1 MSAAKAISGNL
12 FGNDPAFQ
20 VTGETISVLPPLPLA
35 GPYDYLV
42 PEGLS
47 VQPGD
52 FVEIPLGR
60 QTQRGVVWGKARG
73 DVDPAKLREIYGV
86 LQAPPMADVTRKFVD
101 WVSAYTMAPQGA
113 VLRMAMSVADALEPP
128 KPIFRFTLADPAEGE
143 GDGESS
149 LRMTPPRKRVMAFLR
164 DHPPMEQADIM
175 RETGAG
181 ASVIKGLVEAGVVR
195 RLMVTPP
202 SPFDDP
208 DLDIERP
215 HLSEA
220 QERAADMLC
229 AKVAGDGF
237 SVTLLDG
244 VTGSGK
250 TEVYFE
256 AIRTALEAGRQ
267 VVVLLP
273 EIALSAQ
280 WLQRFRD
287 RFGVEPA
294 LWHSEV
300 GQARRRDTWRAV
312 ADGSAKLVVGARSAL
327 FLPYANLG
335 LIVVDEEHEHAFK
348 QEDGVI
354 YHARDMAVARAHLG
368 GIPAI
373 LASATPSLETLANVE
388 AGRYERVE
396 LSERHGMAV
405 LPSVEIV
412 DIRQDRPERQRWIT
426 PTLKKRLAET
436 FAAGEQAM
444 LFLNRRG
451 YAPLTLC
458 RACGH
463 RFQCPNCT
471 AWLVEHRA
479 WGKLQCH
486 HCGYQ
491 AKAPD
496 SCPACGAEEKL
507 AACGPGV
514 ERLYE
519 EAVETFPQIRIEVAT
534 SDNIA
539 GPKAAAELVNRVHNH
554 EVDLLIGTQILAKGY
569 HFPMLTLVG
578 VVDAD
583 LGLAGGDLRAAERSY
598 QLMTQVAGRAGRG
611 DRPGTVLLQTADP
624 SNRVIKAIAAGD
636 RDAFNEVELSQRMT
650 HGMPPHGRLAA
661 LIISGKKEN
670 EVDEA
675 AWRIGRAAPR
685 GDGIVVLGPAPAPL
699 SLLRGRYRRRFLI
712 RADKQVRL
720 QAMIHDWLSKV
731 KTPGSVRVQID
742 IDPYSFM

>member
-1 MSAAKAISGNL
+1 MSAAKATSGNL
-12 FGNDPAFQ
+12 FADDPAFQ
-20 VTGETISVLPPLPLA
+20 VTAQTISVLPPLPLA

-42 PEGLS
+42 PEGIS

-60 QTQRGVVWGKARG
+60 QTQRGVVWGDAKG
-73 DVDPAKLREIYGV
+73 DVESSKLREIYGV
-86 LQAPPMADVTRKFVD
+86 LPTEPMADVTRKFVD

-128 KPIFRFTLADPAEGE
+128 KPIFRFTLNRDFDVG
-143 GDGESS
+143 S
-149 LRMTPPRKRVMAFLR
+149 LRLTPPRKRVLEFLGN
-164 DHPPMEQADIM
+164 HPPMEQGDIL

-181 ASVIKGLVEAGVVR
+181 ASVVKGLVEAGAVQ

-202 SPFDDP
+202 SPFDAP
-208 DLDIERP
+208 DLDIPRP
-215 HLSEA
+215 DLSPE
-220 QERAADMLC
+220 QTEAADALC
-229 AKVAGDGF
+229 KRVDDGGF
-237 SVTLLDG
+237 SCTLLDG

-256 AIRTALEAGRQ
+256 PVRAALAEGKQ

-287 RFGVEPA
+287 RFGVNPA

-312 ADGSAKLVVGARSAL
+312 ADGTAKLVVGARSAL
-327 FLPYANLG
+327 FLPYQDLG

-368 GIPAI
+368 NIPVV

-388 AGRYERVE
+388 AGRYQRVE
-396 LSERHGMAV
+396 LGSRHGVAV
-405 LPSVEIV
+405 LPSVEII
-412 DIRQDRPERQRWIT
+412 DIREDKPERNRWIT
-426 PTLKKRLAET
+426 PTLKKRLAKT
-436 FAAGEQAM
+436 FANGEQAM

-496 SCPACGAEEKL
+496 ACPSCGAEGKL
-507 AACGPGV
+507 APCGPGV
-514 ERLYE
+514 ERLFE
-519 EAVETFPQIRIEVAT
+519 EAVETFPDIKVEVAT
-534 SDNIA
+534 SDNIM
-539 GPKAAAELVNRVHNH
+539 GPKAAAELVKRVHNH

-598 QLMTQVAGRAGRG
+598 QLLTQVAGRAGRG
-611 DRPGTVLLQTADP
+611 ERPGTVILQTADP
-624 SNRVIKAIAAGD
+624 ANRVIKAIAAGD

-675 AWRIGRAAPR
+675 AWRIGRVAPR
-685 GDGIVVLGPAPAPL
+685 GDGLMVLGPAPAPL

-712 RADKQVRL
+712 RADKSVKMQSL
-720 QAMIHDWLSKV
+720 IHEWLSKV
-731 KTPGSVRVQID
+731 KTPASVRVQVD

>member
-1 MSAAKAISGNL
+1 
-12 FGNDPAFQ
+12 
-20 VTGETISVLPPLPLA
+20 
-35 GPYDYLV
+35 
-42 PEGLS
+42 
-47 VQPGD
+47 
-52 FVEIPLGR
+52 
-60 QTQRGVVWGKARG
+60 
-73 DVDPAKLREIYGV
+73 
-86 LQAPPMADVTRKFVD
+86 
-101 WVSAYTMAPQGA
+101 
-113 VLRMAMSVADALEPP
+113 
-128 KPIFRFTLADPAEGE
+128 
-143 GDGESS
+143 
-149 LRMTPPRKRVMAFLR
+149 MTPPRKRVLAFLA
-164 DHPPMEQADIM
+164 DHPPMEQGDIL

-181 ASVIKGLVEAGVVR
+181 ASVIKGLVEAGAVQ

-202 SPFDDP
+202 SPFELP
-208 DLDIERP
+208 DLDIPRP
-215 HLSEA
+215 DLSDEQVA
-220 QERAADMLC
+220 AADALC
-229 AKVAGDGF
+229 AQQEKGGF
-237 SVTLLDG
+237 SCTLLDG

-256 AIRTALEAGRQ
+256 PVRAALAKGKQ

-287 RFGVEPA
+287 RFGVTPA

-312 ADGSAKLVVGARSAL
+312 ADGSARLVVGARSAL
-327 FLPYANLG
+327 FLPYHDLA

-348 QEDGVI
+348 QEDGVM
-354 YHARDMAVARAHLG
+354 YHARDMAVTRAHLG
-368 GIPAI
+368 NIPVV

-388 AGRYERVE
+388 AGRYQRVA
-396 LSERHGMAV
+396 LGSRHGAAV
-405 LPSVEIV
+405 LPSVEII
-412 DIRQDRPERQRWIT
+412 DIRKDKPERNRWIT
-426 PTLKKRLAET
+426 PTLKKRLLET
-436 FAAGEQAM
+436 FASGEQAM

-496 SCPACGAEEKL
+496 ACPSCGAEGKL
-507 AACGPGV
+507 APCGPGV
-514 ERLYE
+514 ERLFE
-519 EAVETFPQIRIEVAT
+519 EAVETFPDIRIEVAT
-534 SDNIA
+534 SDNIM
-539 GPKAAAELVNRVHNH
+539 GPKAAAELIKRVHNH

-598 QLMTQVAGRAGRG
+598 QLLTQVAGRAGRG

-624 SNRVIKAIAAGD
+624 ANRVIKAIAAGD

-661 LIISGKKEN
+661 LIISGKKEK

-685 GDGIVVLGPAPAPL
+685 GDGLMVLGPAPAPL
-699 SLLRGRYRRRFLI
+699 SLLRGRYRRRFMI
-712 RADKQVRL
+712 RADKGIKM
-720 QAMIHDWLSKV
+720 QALIHDWLSKV
-731 KTPGSVRVQID
+731 KTPGSVRVQVD

>member
-1 MSAAKAISGNL
+1 MRAPKATSGNL
-12 FGNDPAFQ
+12 FDQ
-20 VTGETISVLPPLPLA
+20 QTVSVLPPLPLA

-42 PEGLS
+42 PEGLTL
-47 VQPGD
+47 QPGD

-60 QTQRGVVWGKARG
+60 QTQRGVVWGDARG
-73 DVDPAKLREIYGV
+73 DVDSVKLKEVFGRLPV
-86 LQAPPMADVTRKFVD
+86 APMDAVARKFVD
-101 WVSAYTMAPQGA
+101 WVSAYTMTPQGA
-113 VLRMAMSVADALEPP
+113 VLRMAMSVTDALEAP
-128 KPIFRFTLADPAEGE
+128 KPIFRFTLADDFDADSLPSNLRLTPA
-143 GDGESS
+143 
-149 LRMTPPRKRVMAFLR
+149 RKRVIGFLR
-164 DHPPMEQADIM
+164 DHPPMEQGDIIT
-175 RETGAG
+175 ETGAG
-181 ASVIKGLVEAGVVR
+181 ASVLKGLVEAGIVR
-195 RLMVTPP
+195 RLQQAPP
-202 SPFDDP
+202 SPFDAP
-208 DLDIERP
+208 DLTIPRP
-215 HLSEA
+215 DLSPD
-220 QERAADMLC
+220 QEKAADLLC
-229 AKVAGDGF
+229 DKVAQNAF
-237 SVTLLDG
+237 AVTLIDG

-256 AIRTALEAGRQ
+256 AVRAALAAGKQ
-267 VVVLLP
+267 VLVLLP

-280 WLQRFRD
+280 WLDRFRD

-294 LWHSEV
+294 LWHSEI
-300 GQARRRDTWRAV
+300 GHARRRDTWRAV
-312 ADGSAKLVVGARSAL
+312 GDGSARLVVGARSAL
-327 FLPYANLG
+327 FLPYHDLG

-354 YHARDMAVARAHLG
+354 YHARDMAVARGHIG
-368 GIPAI
+368 GFPII

-388 AGRYERVE
+388 AGRYDKVE
-396 LSERHGMAV
+396 LGSRHGAAV

-412 DIRQDRPERQRWIT
+412 DIRVDKPERQRWIT
-426 PTLKKRLAET
+426 PTLKKRLMET
-436 FAAGEQAM
+436 FASGEQAM

-486 HCGYQ
+486 HCGYT
-491 AKAPD
+491 AKAPET
-496 SCPACGAEEKL
+496 CPACGAEEKL

-519 EAVETFPQIRIEVAT
+519 EAIETFPDLRIEVAT

-539 GPKAAAELVNRVHNH
+539 GPKAAAALVDRVHNH

-598 QLMTQVAGRAGRG
+598 QLLTQVAGRAGRG

-624 SNRVIKAIAAGD
+624 TNRVIKAIAAGD
-636 RDAFNEVELSQRMT
+636 RDAFDQVEMTERMR

-675 AWRIGRAAPR
+675 AWRIGRVAPR
-685 GDGIVVLGPAPAPL
+685 GDGLVVLGPAPAPL
-699 SLLRGRYRRRFLI
+699 SLLRGRFRRRFLL
-712 RADKQVRL
+712 RADKGVKI
-720 QAMIHDWLSKV
+720 QAVITDWLSRV
-731 KTPGSVRVQID
+731 KTPGSVRIQID

>member
-1 MSAAKAISGNL
+1 
-12 FGNDPAFQ
+12 
-20 VTGETISVLPPLPLA
+20 
-35 GPYDYLV
+35 
-42 PEGLS
+42 
-47 VQPGD
+47 
-52 FVEIPLGR
+52 
-60 QTQRGVVWGKARG
+60 
-73 DVDPAKLREIYGV
+73 
-86 LQAPPMADVTRKFVD
+86 
-101 WVSAYTMAPQGA
+101 MAPQGA
-113 VLRMAMSVADALEPP
+113 VLCMAMSVPDAIEQP
-128 KPIFRFTLADPAEGE
+128 KPIFRFTLKADF
-143 GDGESS
+143 DVST
-149 LRMTPPRKRVMAFLR
+149 LRMTPPRKRVLAFLGEN
-164 DHPPMEQADIM
+164 PAMEQGDIL

-181 ASVIKGLVEAGVVR
+181 ASVVKGLVEAGAVR
-195 RLMVTPP
+195 RLMVKPP
-202 SPFDDP
+202 SPFDAP
-208 DLDIERP
+208 DLTIPRP
-215 HLSEA
+215 NLSDE
-220 QERAADMLC
+220 QTIAADALC
-229 AKVAGDGF
+229 DRVDAGGF
-237 SVTLLDG
+237 SCTLLDG
-244 VTGSGK
+244 ITGSGK

-256 AIRTALEAGRQ
+256 PIRAALAEGKQ

-287 RFGVEPA
+287 RFGVVPA

-312 ADGSAKLVVGARSAL
+312 ADGSVQLVVGARSAL
-327 FLPYANLG
+327 FLPFRDLA

-354 YHARDMAVARAHLG
+354 YHARDMAVTRAHLG
-368 GIPAI
+368 NIPI
-373 LASATPSLETLANVE
+373 VLASATPSLETLANVD
-388 AGRYERVE
+388 AGRYYRVE
-396 LSERHGMAV
+396 LGSRHGAAV
-405 LPSVEIV
+405 LPSVEVI
-412 DIRQDRPERQRWIT
+412 DIRQDKPERLRWIT

-436 FAAGEQAM
+436 FANGEQAM

-496 SCPACGAEEKL
+496 ACPACGAEGKL
-507 AACGPGV
+507 APCGPGV

-519 EAVETFPQIRIEVAT
+519 EAVETFPNIRIEVAT
-534 SDNIA
+534 SDNIM
-539 GPKAAAELVNRVHNH
+539 GPKAAAELVQRVHNH

-598 QLMTQVAGRAGRG
+598 QLLTQVAGRAGRG
-611 DRPGTVLLQTADP
+611 DRPGTVMLQTADP
-624 SNRVIKAIAAGD
+624 ANRVIKAIAAGD
-636 RDAFNEVELSQRMT
+636 RNAFNEVELSQRMT

-661 LIISGKKEN
+661 LIISGKKET

-685 GDGIVVLGPAPAPL
+685 GDGLMVLGPAPAPL

-712 RADKQVRL
+712 RADKTVKM
-720 QAMIHDWLSKV
+720 QALIHEWLSKV
-731 KTPGSVRVQID
+731 KTPGSVRVQVD

>member
-1 MSAAKAISGNL
+1 MTA
-12 FGNDPAFQ
+12 Q
-20 VTGETISVLPPLPLA
+20 TISVLPPLPLA
-35 GPYDYLV
+35 GPYDYIV
-42 PEGLS
+42 PESIS
-47 VQPGD
+47 VQFGD

-60 QTQRGVVWGKARG
+60 QTQRGVVWGDAKG
-73 DVDPAKLREIYGV
+73 DVEPSKLREIYGV
-86 LQAPPMADVTRKFVD
+86 LPAEPMPDVTRKFID

-113 VLRMAMSVADALEPP
+113 VLRMAMSVPDALEQP
-128 KPIFRFTLADPAEGE
+128 KPIFRFTLNTDFDASG
-143 GDGESS
+143 
-149 LRMTPPRKRVMAFLR
+149 LRMTPPRKRVLAFLGEN
-164 DHPPMEQADIM
+164 PAMEQGDIL

-181 ASVIKGLVEAGVVR
+181 ASVVKGLVEAGAVR
-195 RLMVTPP
+195 RLMVKPP
-202 SPFDDP
+202 SPFDLP
-208 DLDIERP
+208 DLTIPRP
-215 HLSEA
+215 NLSDE
-220 QERAADMLC
+220 QTIAADALC
-229 AKVAGDGF
+229 DRVDTGGF
-237 SVTLLDG
+237 SCTLLDG
-244 VTGSGK
+244 ITGSGK

-256 AIRTALEAGRQ
+256 PIRAALAEGKQ

-287 RFGVEPA
+287 RFGVVPA

-312 ADGSAKLVVGARSAL
+312 ADGSVQLVVGARSAL
-327 FLPYANLG
+327 FLPFRDLA

-354 YHARDMAVARAHLG
+354 YHARDMAVTRAHLG
-368 GIPAI
+368 NIPI
-373 LASATPSLETLANVE
+373 VLASATPSLETLANVD
-388 AGRYERVE
+388 AGRYYRVE
-396 LSERHGMAV
+396 LGSRHGAAV
-405 LPSVEIV
+405 LPSVEVI
-412 DIRQDRPERQRWIT
+412 DIRQDKPERLRWIT

-436 FAAGEQAM
+436 FANGEQAM

-496 SCPACGAEEKL
+496 ACPACGEEGKL
-507 AACGPGV
+507 APCGPGV

-519 EAVETFPQIRIEVAT
+519 EAVETFPNIRIEVAT
-534 SDNIA
+534 SDNIM
-539 GPKAAAELVNRVHNH
+539 GPKAAAELVQRVHNH

-598 QLMTQVAGRAGRG
+598 QLLTQVAGRAGRG
-611 DRPGTVLLQTADP
+611 DRPGTVMLQTADP
-624 SNRVIKAIAAGD
+624 ANRVIKAIAAGD
-636 RDAFNEVELSQRMT
+636 RNAFNEVELSQRMT

-661 LIISGKKEN
+661 LIISGKKET

-685 GDGIVVLGPAPAPL
+685 GDGLMVLGPAPAPL

-712 RADKQVRL
+712 RADKTVKM
-720 QAMIHDWLSKV
+720 QALIHEWLSKV
-731 KTPGSVRVQID
+731 KTPGSVRVQVD

>member
-1 MSAAKAISGNL
+1 MCAAKAITGNL
-12 FGNDPAFQ
+12 FERRT
-20 VTGETISVLPPLPLA
+20 VSVLPPLPLA
-35 GPYDYLV
+35 GPYDYVV
-42 PEGLS
+42 PEGLDIE
-47 VQPGD
+47 PGD

-60 QTQRGVVWGKARG
+60 QTQRGVVWGEAKG

-86 LQAPPMADVTRKFVD
+86 LPVPPMGAVARKFID
-101 WVSAYTMAPQGA
+101 WVSAYTLSPQGA
-113 VLRMAMSVADALEPP
+113 VLRMGMSVSDALDAP
-128 KPIFRFTLADPAEGE
+128 KPVFRFGLARGITESDHNVRITPA
-143 GDGESS
+143 
-149 LRMTPPRKRVMAFLR
+149 RKRILGFLR
-164 DHPPMEQADIM
+164 DHPFIDQADIL
-175 RETGAG
+175 RETGTG
-181 ASVIKGLVEAGVVR
+181 ASVLKGLVDAGLVKREQVA
-195 RLMVTPP
+195 PP
-202 SPFDDP
+202 SPFSPP
-208 DLDIERP
+208 DLTIGRP
-215 HLSEA
+215 HLSDD
-220 QERAADMLC
+220 QEKAADFLC
-229 AKVAGDGF
+229 EKVAANRF
-237 SVTLLDG
+237 STILIDG

-256 AIRTALEAGRQ
+256 AVRAALASGQQ
-267 VVVLLP
+267 VMVLLP

-280 WLQRFRD
+280 WLQRFRV

-300 GQARRRDTWRAV
+300 GQARRRETWRAV
-312 ADGSAKLVVGARSAL
+312 ADGGAQLVVGARSAL
-327 FLPYANLG
+327 FLPYKNLG

-354 YHARDMAVARAHLG
+354 YHARDMAVARGHLG
-368 GIPAI
+368 GFPVV
-373 LASATPSLETLANVE
+373 LASATPSLETLANVD
-388 AGRYERVE
+388 AGRYERVV
-396 LSERHGMAV
+396 LGQRHGVAV

-412 DIRQDRPERQRWIT
+412 DIRVDKPERQRWIT
-426 PTLKKRLAET
+426 PTLHKRLLET

-486 HCGYQ
+486 HCGYN
-491 AKAPD
+491 AKIPD
-496 SCPACGAEEKL
+496 TCPACGAEEKL
-507 AACGPGV
+507 APCGPGV

-519 EAVETFPQIRIEVAT
+519 EAIQTFPDLKIEVAT

-539 GPKAAAELVNRVHNH
+539 GPKAAAALVDRVHNH

-578 VVDAD
+578 VIDAD

-598 QLMTQVAGRAGRG
+598 QLLTQVAGRAGRG
-611 DRPGTVLLQTADP
+611 ERPGTVLLQTADP
-624 SNRVIKAIAAGD
+624 TNRVIKAIAAGD
-636 RDAFNEVELSQRMT
+636 RDAFDQVELSERMKY
-650 HGMPPHGRLAA
+650 GMPPHGRLAA

-675 AWRIGRAAPR
+675 AWRIGRVAPR

-699 SLLRGRYRRRFLI
+699 SLLRGRFRRRFLL
-712 RADKQVRL
+712 RTDKSVKV
-720 QAMIHDWLSKV
+720 QAVIQEWLARV

>member
-1 MSAAKAISGNL
+1 MCAAKAITGNL
-12 FGNDPAFQ
+12 FERRT
-20 VTGETISVLPPLPLA
+20 VSVLPPLPLA
-35 GPYDYLV
+35 GPYDYVV
-42 PEGLS
+42 PEGLDIE
-47 VQPGD
+47 PGD

-60 QTQRGVVWGKARG
+60 QTQRGVVWGEAKG

-86 LQAPPMADVTRKFVD
+86 LPVPPMGAVARKFID
-101 WVSAYTMAPQGA
+101 WVSAYTLSPQGA
-113 VLRMAMSVADALEPP
+113 VLRMGMSVSDALDAP
-128 KPIFRFTLADPAEGE
+128 KPVFRFGLARGITESDHNVRITPA
-143 GDGESS
+143 
-149 LRMTPPRKRVMAFLR
+149 RKRILGFLR
-164 DHPPMEQADIM
+164 DHPFIDQADIL
-175 RETGAG
+175 RETGTG
-181 ASVIKGLVEAGVVR
+181 ASVLKGLVDAGLVKREQVA
-195 RLMVTPP
+195 PP
-202 SPFDDP
+202 SPFSPP
-208 DLDIERP
+208 DLTIGRP
-215 HLSEA
+215 DLSDD
-220 QERAADMLC
+220 QEKAADFLC
-229 AKVAGDGF
+229 EKVAANRF
-237 SVTLLDG
+237 STILIDG

-256 AIRTALEAGRQ
+256 AVRAALASGQQ
-267 VVVLLP
+267 VMVLLP

-280 WLQRFRD
+280 WLQRFRV

-300 GQARRRDTWRAV
+300 GQARRRETWRAV
-312 ADGSAKLVVGARSAL
+312 ADGSAQLVVGARSAL
-327 FLPYANLG
+327 FLPYKNLG

-354 YHARDMAVARAHLG
+354 YHARDMAVARGHLG
-368 GIPAI
+368 GFPVI

-388 AGRYERVE
+388 AGRYERVV
-396 LSERHGMAV
+396 LGQRHGVAV

-412 DIRQDRPERQRWIT
+412 DIRVDKPERQRWIT
-426 PTLKKRLAET
+426 PTLHKRLLET

-486 HCGYQ
+486 HCGYN
-491 AKAPD
+491 AKIPD
-496 SCPACGAEEKL
+496 TCPACGAEEKL
-507 AACGPGV
+507 APCGPGV

-519 EAVETFPQIRIEVAT
+519 EAIQTFPDLKIEVAT

-539 GPKAAAELVNRVHNH
+539 GPKAAAALVDRVHNH

-578 VVDAD
+578 VIDAD

-598 QLMTQVAGRAGRG
+598 QLLTQVAGRAGRG
-611 DRPGTVLLQTADP
+611 ERPGTVLLQTADP
-624 SNRVIKAIAAGD
+624 TNRVIKAIAAGD
-636 RDAFNEVELSQRMT
+636 RDAFDQVELSERLKY
-650 HGMPPHGRLAA
+650 GMPPHGRLAA
-661 LIISGKKEN
+661 LIVSGKKEN

-675 AWRIGRAAPR
+675 AWRIGRVAPR

-699 SLLRGRYRRRFLI
+699 SLLRGRFRRRFLL
-712 RADKQVRL
+712 RTDKSVKV
-720 QAMIHDWLSKV
+720 QAVIQEWLARV

>member
-1 MSAAKAISGNL
+1 MCAAKAITGNL
-12 FGNDPAFQ
+12 FERRT
-20 VTGETISVLPPLPLA
+20 VSVLAPLPLA
-35 GPYDYLV
+35 GPYDYAL
-42 PEGLS
+42 PEGLD
-47 VQPGD
+47 VAPGD

-60 QTQRGVVWGKARG
+60 QTQRGVVWGNATG
-73 DVDPAKLREIYGV
+73 EVDPAKLRDIYGV
-86 LQAPPMADVTRKFVD
+86 LPAAPMPAVTRRFID
-101 WVSAYTMAPQGA
+101 WVSAYTLSPQGA
-113 VLRMAMSVADALEPP
+113 VLRMAMSVSDALDAP
-128 KPIFRFTLADPAEGE
+128 KPVFRFGLAHGIT
-143 GDGESS
+143 ESQANI
-149 LRMTPPRKRVMAFLR
+149 RMTPARKRILSLLA
-164 DHPPMEQADIM
+164 DHPSLEQGDILQ
-175 RETGAG
+175 ETGTSAG
-181 ASVIKGLVEAGVVR
+181 VLKGLVDAGVVR
-195 RLMVTPP
+195 REQVAPP
-202 SPFDDP
+202 SPFALP
-208 DLDIERP
+208 DLSIPRP
-215 HLSEA
+215 DLSED
-220 QERAADMLC
+220 QEKAADLLC
-229 AKVAGDGF
+229 EKVAAGGF
-237 SVTLLDG
+237 STILIDG

-256 AIRTALEAGRQ
+256 AVRAALAQDKQ
-267 VVVLLP
+267 VLVLLP

-300 GQARRRDTWRAV
+300 GQARRRETWRAV
-312 ADGSAKLVVGARSAL
+312 ADGSARLVVGARSSL
-327 FLPYANLG
+327 FLPYRDLG

-354 YHARDMAVARAHLG
+354 YHARDMAVARGHLG
-368 GIPAI
+368 GFPVM

-388 AGRYERVE
+388 AGRYESVV
-396 LSERHGMAV
+396 LGQRHGVAV

-412 DIRQDRPERQRWIT
+412 DIRVDKPERQRWIT
-426 PTLKKRLAET
+426 PTLKQRLVET
-436 FAAGEQAM
+436 FEAGEQAM

-486 HCGYQ
+486 HCGYS
-491 AKAPD
+491 AKIPD
-496 SCPACGAEEKL
+496 ACPACGAEEKL
-507 AACGPGV
+507 APCGPGV

-519 EAVETFPQIRIEVAT
+519 EAIQTFPDLKVEVAT

-539 GPKAAAELVNRVHNH
+539 GPKAAAALVERVHKH

-578 VVDAD
+578 VIDAD

-598 QLMTQVAGRAGRG
+598 QLLTQVAGRAGRG
-611 DRPGTVLLQTADP
+611 ERPGTVLLQTADP
-624 SNRVIKAIAAGD
+624 NNRVIKAIAAGD
-636 RDAFNEVELSQRMT
+636 REAFDKVELSERMKY
-650 HGMPPHGRLAA
+650 GMPPHGKLAA
-661 LIISGKKEN
+661 LIVSGKKEN

-675 AWRIGRAAPR
+675 AWRIGRVAPR
-685 GDGIVVLGPAPAPL
+685 GEGIVVLGPAPAPL
-699 SLLRGRYRRRFLI
+699 SLLRGRFRRRFLL
-712 RADKQVRL
+712 RTDKSVRV
-720 QAMIHDWLSKV
+720 QAVIQDWLSRV
-731 KTPGSVRVQID
+731 KTPGSVRVQVD

>member
-1 MSAAKAISGNL
+1 MCAAKAITGNL
-12 FGNDPAFQ
+12 FERRT
-20 VTGETISVLPPLPLA
+20 VSVLPPLPLA
-35 GPYDYLV
+35 GPYDYVV
-42 PEGLS
+42 PEGLDIE
-47 VQPGD
+47 PGD

-60 QTQRGVVWGKARG
+60 QTQRGVVWGEAKG

-86 LQAPPMADVTRKFVD
+86 LPVPPMGAVARKFID
-101 WVSAYTMAPQGA
+101 WVSAYTLSPQGA
-113 VLRMAMSVADALEPP
+113 VLRMGMSVSDALDAP
-128 KPIFRFTLADPAEGE
+128 KPVFRFGLARGITESDHNVRITPA
-143 GDGESS
+143 
-149 LRMTPPRKRVMAFLR
+149 RKRILGFLR
-164 DHPPMEQADIM
+164 DHPFIDQADIL
-175 RETGAG
+175 RETGTG
-181 ASVIKGLVEAGVVR
+181 ASVLKGLVDAGLVKREQVA
-195 RLMVTPP
+195 PP
-202 SPFDDP
+202 SPFSPP
-208 DLDIERP
+208 DLTIGRP
-215 HLSEA
+215 ELSDD
-220 QERAADMLC
+220 QEKAADFLC
-229 AKVAGDGF
+229 EKVAANRF
-237 SVTLLDG
+237 STILIDG

-256 AIRTALEAGRQ
+256 AVRAALALGQQ
-267 VVVLLP
+267 VMVLLP

-280 WLQRFRD
+280 WLQRFRV

-300 GQARRRDTWRAV
+300 GQARRRETWRAV
-312 ADGSAKLVVGARSAL
+312 ADGSAQLVVGARSAL
-327 FLPYANLG
+327 FLPYKNLG

-354 YHARDMAVARAHLG
+354 YHARDMAVARGHLG
-368 GIPAI
+368 GFPVI

-388 AGRYERVE
+388 AGRYERVV
-396 LSERHGMAV
+396 LGQRHGVAV

-412 DIRQDRPERQRWIT
+412 DIRVDKPERQRWIT
-426 PTLKKRLAET
+426 PTLHKRLLET

-486 HCGYQ
+486 HCGYN
-491 AKAPD
+491 AKIPD
-496 SCPACGAEEKL
+496 TCPACGAEEKL
-507 AACGPGV
+507 APCGPGV

-519 EAVETFPQIRIEVAT
+519 EAIQTFPDLKIEVAT

-539 GPKAAAELVNRVHNH
+539 GPKAAAALVDRVHNH

-578 VVDAD
+578 VIDAD

-598 QLMTQVAGRAGRG
+598 QLLTQVAGRAGRG
-611 DRPGTVLLQTADP
+611 ERPGTVLLQTADP
-624 SNRVIKAIAAGD
+624 TNRVIKAIAAGD
-636 RDAFNEVELSQRMT
+636 RDAFDQVELSERMKY
-650 HGMPPHGRLAA
+650 GMPPHGRLAA

-675 AWRIGRAAPR
+675 AWRIGRVAPR

-699 SLLRGRYRRRFLI
+699 SLLRGRFRRRFLL
-712 RADKQVRL
+712 RTDKSVKV
-720 QAMIHDWLSKV
+720 QAVIQEWLARV

>member
-1 MSAAKAISGNL
+1 MCAAKAITGNL
-12 FGNDPAFQ
+12 FERRT
-20 VTGETISVLPPLPLA
+20 VSVLPPLPLA
-35 GPYDYLV
+35 GPYDYVV
-42 PEGLS
+42 PEGLDIE
-47 VQPGD
+47 PGD

-60 QTQRGVVWGKARG
+60 QTQRGVVWGEAKG

-86 LQAPPMADVTRKFVD
+86 LPVPPMGAVARKFID
-101 WVSAYTMAPQGA
+101 WVSAYTLSPQGA
-113 VLRMAMSVADALEPP
+113 VLRMGMSVSDALDAP
-128 KPIFRFTLADPAEGE
+128 KPVFRFGLARGITESDHNVRITPA
-143 GDGESS
+143 
-149 LRMTPPRKRVMAFLR
+149 RKRILGFLR
-164 DHPPMEQADIM
+164 DHPFIDQADIL
-175 RETGAG
+175 RETGTG
-181 ASVIKGLVEAGVVR
+181 ASVLKGLVDAGLVKREQVA
-195 RLMVTPP
+195 PP
-202 SPFDDP
+202 SPFSPP
-208 DLDIERP
+208 DLTIGRP
-215 HLSEA
+215 HLSDD
-220 QERAADMLC
+220 QEKAADFLC
-229 AKVAGDGF
+229 EKVAANRF
-237 SVTLLDG
+237 STILIDG

-256 AIRTALEAGRQ
+256 AVRAALASGQQ
-267 VVVLLP
+267 VMVLLP

-280 WLQRFRD
+280 WLQRFRV

-300 GQARRRDTWRAV
+300 GQARRRETWRAV
-312 ADGSAKLVVGARSAL
+312 ADGSAQLVVGARSAL
-327 FLPYANLG
+327 FLPYKNLG

-354 YHARDMAVARAHLG
+354 YHARDMAVARGHLG
-368 GIPAI
+368 GFPVI

-388 AGRYERVE
+388 AGRYERVV
-396 LSERHGMAV
+396 LGQRHGVAV

-412 DIRQDRPERQRWIT
+412 DIRVDKPERQRWIT
-426 PTLKKRLAET
+426 PTLHKRLLET

-486 HCGYQ
+486 HCGYN
-491 AKAPD
+491 AKIPD
-496 SCPACGAEEKL
+496 TCPACGAEEKL
-507 AACGPGV
+507 APCGPGV

-519 EAVETFPQIRIEVAT
+519 EAIQTFPDLKIEVAT

-539 GPKAAAELVNRVHNH
+539 GPKAAAALVDRVHNH

-578 VVDAD
+578 VIDAD

-598 QLMTQVAGRAGRG
+598 QLLTQVAGRAGRG
-611 DRPGTVLLQTADP
+611 ERPGTVLLQTADP
-624 SNRVIKAIAAGD
+624 TNRVIKAIAAGD
-636 RDAFNEVELSQRMT
+636 RDAFDQVELSERMKY
-650 HGMPPHGRLAA
+650 GMPPHGRLAA

-675 AWRIGRAAPR
+675 AWRIGRVAPR

-699 SLLRGRYRRRFLI
+699 SLLRGRFRRRFLL
-712 RADKQVRL
+712 RTDKSVKV
-720 QAMIHDWLSKV
+720 QAVIQEWLARV

>member
-1 MSAAKAISGNL
+1 MCAAKAITGNL
-12 FGNDPAFQ
+12 FERRT
-20 VTGETISVLPPLPLA
+20 VSVLPPLPLA
-35 GPYDYLV
+35 GPYDYVV
-42 PEGLS
+42 PEGLDIE
-47 VQPGD
+47 PGD

-60 QTQRGVVWGKARG
+60 QTQRGVVWGEAKG

-86 LQAPPMADVTRKFVD
+86 LPVPPMGAVARKFID
-101 WVSAYTMAPQGA
+101 WVSAYTLSPQGA
-113 VLRMAMSVADALEPP
+113 VLRMGMSVSDALDAP
-128 KPIFRFTLADPAEGE
+128 KPVFRFGLARGIPESDHNVRITPA
-143 GDGESS
+143 
-149 LRMTPPRKRVMAFLR
+149 RKRILGFLR
-164 DHPPMEQADIM
+164 DHPFIDQADIL

-181 ASVIKGLVEAGVVR
+181 ASVLKGLVDAGLVKREQVA
-195 RLMVTPP
+195 PP
-202 SPFDDP
+202 SPFSPP
-208 DLDIERP
+208 DLTIGRP
-215 HLSEA
+215 DLSDD
-220 QERAADMLC
+220 QEKAADFLC
-229 AKVAGDGF
+229 EKVAANRF
-237 SVTLLDG
+237 STILIDG

-256 AIRTALEAGRQ
+256 AVRAALASGQQ
-267 VVVLLP
+267 VMVLLP

-280 WLQRFRD
+280 WLQRFRL

-300 GQARRRDTWRAV
+300 GQARRRETWRAV
-312 ADGSAKLVVGARSAL
+312 ADGGAQLVVGARSAL
-327 FLPYANLG
+327 FLPYKNLG

-354 YHARDMAVARAHLG
+354 YHARDMAVARGHLG
-368 GIPAI
+368 GFPVI

-388 AGRYERVE
+388 AGRYERVV
-396 LSERHGMAV
+396 LGQRHGVAV

-412 DIRQDRPERQRWIT
+412 DIRVDKPERQRWIT
-426 PTLKKRLAET
+426 PTLHKRLLET

-486 HCGYQ
+486 HCGYN
-491 AKAPD
+491 AKIPD
-496 SCPACGAEEKL
+496 TCPACGAEEKL
-507 AACGPGV
+507 APCGPGV

-519 EAVETFPQIRIEVAT
+519 EAIQTFPDLKIEVAT

-539 GPKAAAELVNRVHNH
+539 GPKAAAALVDRVHNH

-578 VVDAD
+578 VIDAD

-598 QLMTQVAGRAGRG
+598 QLLTQVAGRAGRG
-611 DRPGTVLLQTADP
+611 ERPGTVLLQTADP
-624 SNRVIKAIAAGD
+624 TNRVIKAIAAGD
-636 RDAFNEVELSQRMT
+636 RDAFDQVELSERMKY
-650 HGMPPHGRLAA
+650 GMPPHGRLAA

-675 AWRIGRAAPR
+675 AWRIGRVAPR

-699 SLLRGRYRRRFLI
+699 SLLRGRFRRRFLL
-712 RADKQVRL
+712 RTDKSVKV
-720 QAMIHDWLSKV
+720 QAVIQEWLARV

>member
-1 MSAAKAISGNL
+1 MSAAKATSGNL
-12 FGNDPAFQ
+12 FAQ
-20 VTGETISVLPPLPLA
+20 ASVSVLPPLPLA

-42 PEGLS
+42 PQGLV

-60 QTQRGVVWGKARG
+60 QAQRGVVWGTAKG
-73 DVDPAKLREIYGV
+73 DVDPAKLKEIYG
-86 LQAPPMADVTRKFVD
+86 LLPAEPLSDVSRKFID
-101 WVSAYTMAPQGA
+101 WVAAYTMTPPGA
-113 VLRMAMSVADALEPP
+113 VLRMAMSAPDALDAV
-128 KPIFRFTLADPAEGE
+128 KQLFLFTLAGE
-143 GDGESS
+143 NVDADI
-149 LRMTPPRKRVMAFLR
+149 RMTPTRQRVLDLLR
-164 DHPPMEQADIM
+164 DNPPMEQGDIL
-175 RETGAG
+175 RETGVG
-181 ASVIKGLVEAGVVR
+181 ASVIKGLLEAGLLR
-195 RLMVTPP
+195 RVMVDPP
-202 SPFDDP
+202 SPFYRP
-208 DLDIERP
+208 DLDLAAP
-215 HLSEA
+215 DLSDD
-220 QERAADMLC
+220 QKQAADSLC
-229 AKVAGDGF
+229 AKVADDGF

-256 AIRTALEAGRQ
+256 AVRDALARGRQ
-267 VVVLLP
+267 VLVLLP

-280 WLQRFRD
+280 WLDRFRS

-312 ADGSAKLVVGARSAL
+312 ADGTASLVVGARSAL
-327 FLPYANLG
+327 FLPYRDLG

-348 QEDGVI
+348 QEEGVI
-354 YHARDMAVARAHLG
+354 YHARDMAVARGHLG
-368 GIPAI
+368 GIPVI
-373 LASATPSLETLANVE
+373 LASATPSLETLANVG
-388 AGRYERVE
+388 AGRYDRVE
-396 LSERHGMAV
+396 LGQRHGLAV
-405 LPSVEIV
+405 MPTVEIV

-426 PTLKKRLAET
+426 PTLKQRLVET
-436 FAAGEQAM
+436 FAAGEQAL

-486 HCGYQ
+486 HCGYT

-514 ERLYE
+514 ERLFE
-519 EAVETFPQIRIEVAT
+519 EAVETFPNLKIEVAT

-539 GPKAAAELVNRVHNH
+539 GPKAAAALIDRVHRH

-583 LGLAGGDLRAAERSY
+583 LGLSGGDLRAAERSY
-598 QLMTQVAGRAGRG
+598 QLMTQVSGRAGRG
-611 DRPGTVLLQTADP
+611 DRPGTVILQTADP

-636 RDAFNEVELSQRMT
+636 RDAFNQVELSERLA

-661 LIISGKKEN
+661 LIVSGKKEN

-675 AWRIGRAAPR
+675 AWRLGRAAPR
-685 GDGIVVLGPAPAPL
+685 GENMMVLGPAPAPL
-699 SLLRGRYRRRFLI
+699 SLLRGRYRRRFLV
-712 RADKQVRL
+712 RVDKQVRL
-720 QAMIHDWLSKV
+720 QSVIHDWLSRV
-731 KTPGSVRVQID
+731 KTPGSVRIQID

>member
-1 MSAAKAISGNL
+1 MCAAKAITGNL
-12 FGNDPAFQ
+12 FERRT
-20 VTGETISVLPPLPLA
+20 VSVLPPLPLA
-35 GPYDYLV
+35 GPYDYVV
-42 PEGLS
+42 PEGLDI
-47 VQPGD
+47 QPGD

-60 QTQRGVVWGKARG
+60 QTQRGVVWGDAKG
-73 DVDPAKLREIYGV
+73 DVDPGKLREIYGV
-86 LQAPPMADVTRKFVD
+86 LPAIPMPAVTRRFID
-101 WVSAYTMAPQGA
+101 WVSAYTLSPQGA
-113 VLRMAMSVADALEPP
+113 VLRMAMSVTDALEAP
-128 KPIFRFTLADPAEGE
+128 KPVFRFGLARGGAESQGHI
-143 GDGESS
+143 
-149 LRMTPPRKRVMAFLR
+149 RMTPARKRILSLLG
-164 DHPPMEQADIM
+164 DHPSLEQADILQ
-175 RETGAG
+175 ETGTS
-181 ASVIKGLVEAGVVR
+181 ASVLKGLVEAGIVR
-195 RLMVTPP
+195 REQVAPP
-202 SPFDDP
+202 SPFALP
-208 DLDIERP
+208 DLSIPRP
-215 HLSEA
+215 DLSLD
-220 QERAADMLC
+220 QEKAADFLC
-229 AKVAGDGF
+229 EKVEAGGF
-237 SVTLLDG
+237 STILDG

-256 AIRTALEAGRQ
+256 AVRAALAQGKQ
-267 VVVLLP
+267 VMVLLP

-300 GQARRRDTWRAV
+300 GQARRRETWRAV
-312 ADGSAKLVVGARSAL
+312 ADGSARLVVGARSAL
-327 FLPYANLG
+327 FLPYRDLG

-354 YHARDMAVARAHLG
+354 YHARDMAVARGHLG
-368 GIPAI
+368 KIAVM

-388 AGRYERVE
+388 AGRYERVV
-396 LSERHGMAV
+396 LGQRHGVAV

-412 DIRQDRPERQRWIT
+412 DIRVDRPERQRWIT
-426 PTLKKRLAET
+426 PTLKQRLVET

-486 HCGYQ
+486 HCGYS
-491 AKAPD
+491 AKIPEA
-496 SCPACGAEEKL
+496 CPACGAEEKL
-507 AACGPGV
+507 APCGPGV

-519 EAVETFPQIRIEVAT
+519 EAIQTFPDLKVEVAT

-539 GPKAAAELVNRVHNH
+539 GPKAAAALVDRVHNH

-578 VVDAD
+578 VIDAD

-598 QLMTQVAGRAGRG
+598 QLLTQVSGRAGRG
-611 DRPGTVLLQTADP
+611 ERPGTVLLQTADP

-636 RDAFNEVELSQRMT
+636 REAFDKVELSERMKY
-650 HGMPPHGRLAA
+650 GMPPHGKLAA

-675 AWRIGRAAPR
+675 AWRIGRVAPR

-699 SLLRGRYRRRFLI
+699 SLLRGRFRRRFLL
-712 RADKQVRL
+712 RTDKSVKV
-720 QAMIHDWLSKV
+720 QAVIQDWLSRV

>member
-12 FGNDPAFQ
+12 FDDDPAFQ

-42 PEGLS
+42 PEGLN

-60 QTQRGVVWGKARG
+60 QTQRGVVWGKAKG

-86 LQAPPMADVTRKFVD
+86 LQVPPMAEVTRKFID
-101 WVSAYTMAPQGA
+101 WVSAYTMSPQGA
-113 VLRMAMSVADALEPP
+113 VLRMAMSVPDALEPP
-128 KPIFRFTLADPAEGE
+128 KPVFRFTLAQP
-143 GDGESS
+143 DGESTDPGI
-149 LRMTPPRKRVMAFLR
+149 RMTPPRKRVMAFLR
-164 DHPPMEQADIM
+164 DHPPMEKADIM

-181 ASVIKGLVEAGVVR
+181 ASVIKGLVEAGIVR
-195 RLMVTPP
+195 RLMVAPP
-202 SPFDDP
+202 SPFNPP
-208 DLDIERP
+208 DLDIPRP

-220 QERAADMLC
+220 QEHAANELC
-229 AKVAGDGF
+229 RKVADDGF

-256 AIRTALEAGRQ
+256 AIRIALETGKQ

-300 GQARRRDTWRAV
+300 GQARRRETWRAV
-312 ADGSAKLVVGARSAL
+312 ADGSARLVVGARSGL

-354 YHARDMAVARAHLG
+354 YHARDMAVARGHIGA
-368 GIPAI
+368 IPVI

-388 AGRYERVE
+388 AGRYGTVE
-396 LSERHGMAV
+396 LSERHGVAV

-458 RACGH
+458 RTCGH

-486 HCGYQ
+486 HCGYT
-491 AKAPD
+491 AKTPD
-496 SCPACGAEEKL
+496 TCPACGAEEKL
-507 AACGPGV
+507 SACGPGV

-519 EAVETFPQIRIEVAT
+519 EAVETFPQLRIEVAT

-539 GPKAAAELVNRVHNH
+539 GPKAAAALIDRVHNH

-636 RDAFNEVELSQRMT
+636 RDAFNEVELSQRLT

-685 GDGIVVLGPAPAPL
+685 GDGIMVLGPAPAPL

-712 RADKQVRL
+712 RTDKQVRL
-720 QAMIHDWLSKV
+720 QAMIHDWLAKV
-731 KTPGSVRVQID
+731 KTPSSVRVQID

>member
-1 MSAAKAISGNL
+1 MCAAKAITGNL
-12 FGNDPAFQ
+12 FERRT
-20 VTGETISVLPPLPLA
+20 VSVLPPLPLA
-35 GPYDYLV
+35 GPYDYVV
-42 PEGLS
+42 PEGLDIE
-47 VQPGD
+47 PGD

-60 QTQRGVVWGKARG
+60 QTQRGVVWGEAKG

-86 LQAPPMADVTRKFVD
+86 LPVPPMGAVARKFID
-101 WVSAYTMAPQGA
+101 WVSAYTLSPQGA
-113 VLRMAMSVADALEPP
+113 VLRMGMSVSDALDAP
-128 KPIFRFTLADPAEGE
+128 KPVFRFGLARGITESDHNVRITPA
-143 GDGESS
+143 
-149 LRMTPPRKRVMAFLR
+149 RKRILGFLR
-164 DHPPMEQADIM
+164 DHPFIDQADIL
-175 RETGAG
+175 RETGTG
-181 ASVIKGLVEAGVVR
+181 ASVLKGLVDAGLVKREQVA
-195 RLMVTPP
+195 PP
-202 SPFDDP
+202 SPFSPP
-208 DLDIERP
+208 DLTIGRP
-215 HLSEA
+215 DLSDD
-220 QERAADMLC
+220 QEKAADFLC
-229 AKVAGDGF
+229 EKVAANRF
-237 SVTLLDG
+237 STILIDG

-256 AIRTALEAGRQ
+256 AVRAALASGQQ
-267 VVVLLP
+267 VMVLLP

-280 WLQRFRD
+280 WLQRFRV

-300 GQARRRDTWRAV
+300 GQARRRETWRAV
-312 ADGSAKLVVGARSAL
+312 ADGGAQLVVGARSAL
-327 FLPYANLG
+327 FLPYKNLG

-354 YHARDMAVARAHLG
+354 YHARDMAVARGHLG
-368 GIPAI
+368 GFPVV
-373 LASATPSLETLANVE
+373 LASATPSLETLANVD
-388 AGRYERVE
+388 AGRYERVV
-396 LSERHGMAV
+396 LGQRHGVAV

-412 DIRQDRPERQRWIT
+412 DIRVDKPERQRWIT
-426 PTLKKRLAET
+426 PTLHKRLLET

-486 HCGYQ
+486 HCGYN
-491 AKAPD
+491 AKIPD
-496 SCPACGAEEKL
+496 TCPACGAEEKL
-507 AACGPGV
+507 APCGPGV

-519 EAVETFPQIRIEVAT
+519 EAIQTFPDLKIEVAT

-539 GPKAAAELVNRVHNH
+539 GPKAAAALVDRVHNH

-578 VVDAD
+578 VIDAD

-598 QLMTQVAGRAGRG
+598 QLLTQVAGRAGRG
-611 DRPGTVLLQTADP
+611 ERPGTVLLQTADP
-624 SNRVIKAIAAGD
+624 TNRVIKAIAAVD
-636 RDAFNEVELSQRMT
+636 RDAFDQVELSERMKY
-650 HGMPPHGRLAA
+650 GMPPHGRLAA

-675 AWRIGRAAPR
+675 AWRIGRVAPR

-699 SLLRGRYRRRFLI
+699 SLLRGRFRRRFLL
-712 RADKQVRL
+712 RTDKSVKV
-720 QAMIHDWLSKV
+720 QAVIQEWLARV

>member
-1 MSAAKAISGNL
+1 MCAAKAITGNL
-12 FGNDPAFQ
+12 FERRT
-20 VTGETISVLPPLPLA
+20 VSVLPPLPLA
-35 GPYDYLV
+35 GPYDYVV
-42 PEGLS
+42 PDGLDLE
-47 VQPGD
+47 PGD

-60 QTQRGVVWGKARG
+60 QTQRGVVWGDARG

-86 LQAPPMADVTRKFVD
+86 LPVPPMGAIARRFID
-101 WVSAYTMAPQGA
+101 WVSAYTLSPQGA
-113 VLRMAMSVADALEPP
+113 VLRMGMSVVDALDAP
-128 KPIFRFTLADPAEGE
+128 KPVFRFGLARGIT
-143 GDGESS
+143 ESDHNV
-149 LRMTPPRKRVMAFLR
+149 RMTPARKRVLGFLR
-164 DHPPMEQADIM
+164 DHPFLDQADIL
-175 RETGAG
+175 RETGTG
-181 ASVIKGLVEAGVVR
+181 VSVLKGLVDAGLVKREQVA
-195 RLMVTPP
+195 PP
-202 SPFDDP
+202 SPFSPP
-208 DLDIERP
+208 DLTIGRP
-215 HLSEA
+215 DLSPD
-220 QERAADMLC
+220 QETAADFLC
-229 AKVAGDGF
+229 EKVEANQF
-237 SVTLLDG
+237 STILIDG

-256 AIRTALEAGRQ
+256 AVRTALLLGRQ
-267 VVVLLP
+267 VMVLLP

-280 WLQRFRD
+280 WLRRFYD

-300 GQARRRDTWRAV
+300 GQARRRETWRAV
-312 ADGSAKLVVGARSAL
+312 ADGSAQLVVGARSAL
-327 FLPYANLG
+327 FLPYKNLG

-348 QEDGVI
+348 QEEGVI
-354 YHARDMAVARAHLG
+354 YHARDMAVARGHLG
-368 GIPAI
+368 GFPVM

-388 AGRYERVE
+388 AGRYERVV
-396 LSERHGMAV
+396 LDQRHGVAV

-412 DIRQDRPERQRWIT
+412 DIRVDRPERLRWIT
-426 PTLKKRLAET
+426 PTLKKRLLET

-486 HCGYQ
+486 HCGYS
-491 AKAPD
+491 AKIPD
-496 SCPACGAEEKL
+496 TCPACGAEEKL
-507 AACGPGV
+507 APCGPGV

-519 EAVETFPQIRIEVAT
+519 EAIQTFPDLKIEVAT
-534 SDNIA
+534 SDNIS
-539 GPKAAAELVNRVHNH
+539 GPKAAAALVDRVHNH

-578 VVDAD
+578 VIDAD

-598 QLMTQVAGRAGRG
+598 QLLTQVAGRAGRG
-611 DRPGTVLLQTADP
+611 ERPGTVLLQTADP
-624 SNRVIKAIAAGD
+624 TNRVIKAIAAGD
-636 RDAFNEVELSQRMT
+636 RDAFDQVELSERMKY
-650 HGMPPHGRLAA
+650 GMPPHGRLAA
-661 LIISGKKEN
+661 LIVSGKKEN

-699 SLLRGRYRRRFLI
+699 SLLRGRFRRRFLL
-712 RADKQVRL
+712 RTDKSVKV
-720 QAMIHDWLSKV
+720 QAVIQEWLGRV

>member
-1 MSAAKAISGNL
+1 MCAAKAITGNL
-12 FGNDPAFQ
+12 FERRT
-20 VTGETISVLPPLPLA
+20 VSVLPPLPLA
-35 GPYDYLV
+35 GPYDYVV
-42 PEGLS
+42 PDGLDIE
-47 VQPGD
+47 PGD

-60 QTQRGVVWGKARG
+60 QTQRGVVWGDARG

-86 LQAPPMADVTRKFVD
+86 LPVPPMGAVARRFID
-101 WVSAYTMAPQGA
+101 WVSAYTLSPQGA
-113 VLRMAMSVADALEPP
+113 VLRMGMSVVDALDAP
-128 KPIFRFTLADPAEGE
+128 KPVFRFGLARGITESDHAVRLTPA
-143 GDGESS
+143 
-149 LRMTPPRKRVMAFLR
+149 RKRILGFLR
-164 DHPPMEQADIM
+164 DHPFMDQADIL
-175 RETGAG
+175 RESGTGP
-181 ASVIKGLVEAGVVR
+181 SVLKGLVDAGLVKR
-195 RLMVTPP
+195 EQMAPP
-202 SPFDDP
+202 SPFSPP
-208 DLDIERP
+208 DLTIGRP
-215 HLSEA
+215 DLSPD
-220 QERAADMLC
+220 QETAADFLC
-229 AKVAGDGF
+229 EKVEASRF
-237 SVTLLDG
+237 STILIDG

-256 AIRTALEAGRQ
+256 AVRMALSLGRQ
-267 VVVLLP
+267 VMVLLP

-300 GQARRRDTWRAV
+300 GQARRRETWRAV
-312 ADGSAKLVVGARSAL
+312 ADGSAQLVVGARSAL
-327 FLPYANLG
+327 FLPYKNLG

-348 QEDGVI
+348 QEEGVI
-354 YHARDMAVARAHLG
+354 YHARDMAVARGHLG
-368 GIPAI
+368 GFPVM

-388 AGRYERVE
+388 AGRYERVV
-396 LSERHGMAV
+396 LGQRHGVAV

-412 DIRQDRPERQRWIT
+412 DIRVDKPERLRWIT
-426 PTLKKRLAET
+426 PTLKKRLIET

-486 HCGYQ
+486 HCGYT
-491 AKAPD
+491 AKIPD
-496 SCPACGAEEKL
+496 TCPACGAEEKL
-507 AACGPGV
+507 APCGPGV

-519 EAVETFPQIRIEVAT
+519 EAIQTFPDLKIEVAT
-534 SDNIA
+534 SDNIS
-539 GPKAAAELVNRVHNH
+539 GPKAAAALVDRVHNH

-578 VVDAD
+578 VIDAD

-598 QLMTQVAGRAGRG
+598 QLLTQVAGRAGRG
-611 DRPGTVLLQTADP
+611 ERPGTVLLQTADP
-624 SNRVIKAIAAGD
+624 TNRVIKAIAAGD
-636 RDAFNEVELSQRMT
+636 RDAFDQVELSERMKY
-650 HGMPPHGRLAA
+650 GMPPHGRLAA
-661 LIISGKKEN
+661 LIVSGKKEN

-699 SLLRGRYRRRFLI
+699 SLLRGRFRRRFLL
-712 RADKQVRL
+712 RTDKSVKV
-720 QAMIHDWLSKV
+720 QAVIQEWLARV